1 MKKFKSIDAE
11 RFISAI
17 QVLIDKK
24 FARNFSEI
32 AKNTGNSSQDFT
44 DIKSGKKDLQ
54 RKFLDSICSFY
65 PLSKTFVLTG
75 TGDPL
80 DVLDSSAEN
89 KSTKQVYSS
98 LDEIPEGSI
107 PLYDIDIDGGTVS
120 RVIDDANNIP
130 IIGWLYLKDTPN
142 TTGLLGVRARGDSM
156 ATFIQGGDMMVIRRL
171 KNFDFIPPG
180 QAYVVISEEVAVVKY
195 IRNGSTP
202 EKWTLRSHNDIY
214 EDFEVKRSDVKHL
227 FIVVKVLKDLT
238 Y

>member
-1 MKKFKSIDAE
+1 MKKFKSIEAE
-11 RFISAI
+11 RFISAA
-17 QVLIDKK
+17 QVLIDRKI
-24 FARNFSEI
+24 ARNFSEI
-32 AKNTGNSSQDFT
+32 AKKTGNSSQDFT

-54 RKFLDSICSFY
+54 RKFLDDICSFY
-65 PLSKTFVLTG
+65 PVSKTFVLTG
-75 TGDPL
+75 TGNPIDGL
-80 DVLDSSAEN
+80 N
-89 KSTKQVYSS
+89 KPVETLPKNHVFPAAG
-98 LDEIPEGSI
+98 EIPDGSI
-107 PLYDIDIDGGTVS
+107 PLYDIDIDAGTVA

-130 IIGWLYLKDTPN
+130 VIGWLYLKDTPN

-156 ATFIQGGDMMVIRRL
+156 ATFIHGGDMMLIRKL

-180 QAYVVISEEVAVVKY
+180 QAYVVISEELAVVKY

-202 EKWTLRSHNDIY
+202 ESWVLRSHNDIY

>member
-1 MKKFKSIDAE
+1 MKKLKSIEAE
-11 RFISAI
+11 RFISAV
-17 QVLIDKK
+17 QVLIDREI
-24 FARNFSEI
+24 ARSFSEI
-32 AKNTGNSSQDFT
+32 AKKTGNSSQDFT
-44 DIKSGKKDLQ
+44 DLKSGKKDLQ
-54 RKFLDSICSFY
+54 RKFLDSVCSFY
-65 PLSKTFVLTG
+65 PISKTFVLTG
-75 TGDPL
+75 TGDP
-80 DVLDSSAEN
+80 VESKIKPAEF
-89 KSTKQVYSS
+89 SPAKQVFAAAG
-98 LDEIPEGSI
+98 EIPEGSI
-107 PLYDIDIDGGTVS
+107 PLYDIDIDAGTVA

-156 ATFIQGGDMMVIRRL
+156 ATFIHGGDMMLIRKL

-180 QAYVVISEEVAVVKY
+180 QAYVVISEELAVVKY

-202 EKWTLRSHNDIY
+202 DSWILRSHNDIY